1 MTSSRATR
9 SRTTKRWAAAILLCA
24 PFALALRAADTDLPP
39 AETILDR
46 FIEVTGGKAAYE
58 ARKSEIV
65 TGRLEFAAAGVKG
78 AIVQYSMEPDKYYST
93 LELDGIGK
101 VEMGVTDGVA
111 WEVSALLGPR
121 IKQGEERAQALR
133 EARMNAPFHWRDLY
147 ITAETTG
154 TGTVNG
160 QECYKVALT
169 PREGKPETMYFERRS
184 GLLRKTTL
192 IAASPMGDVNADVIA
207 GEYKDFGGL
216 MEPSKITQRA
226 ALQEFT
232 TTIDDIKVNPAIPA
246 ERFELPA
253 EIKALLSQNK

>member
-1 MTSSRATR
+1 MTR
-9 SRTTKRWAAAILLCA
+9 RWASAILFFV
-24 PFALALRAADTDLPP
+24 PYALRLHAADTDLPS

-46 FIEVTGGKAAYE
+46 FIEVTGGKAAYG
-58 ARKSEIV
+58 AHKSEIV

-78 AIVQYSMEPDKYYST
+78 KIVQYSAEPDKYYSM

-101 VEMGVTDGVA
+101 VEMGVADGVA
-111 WEVSALLGPR
+111 WEMSALLGPR
-121 IKQGEERAQALR
+121 VKQGEERAQALR
-133 EARMNAPFHWRDLY
+133 EARLNAFYHWRDLY
-147 ITAETTG
+147 VKAETIG

-160 QECYKVALT
+160 QECDKLVLI
-169 PREGKPETMYFERRS
+169 PREGKPETMYFERRT

-207 GEYKDFGGL
+207 VEYKDFGGL
-216 MEPSKITQRA
+216 TVPSKVTQRA

-232 TTIDDIKVNPAIPA
+232 TIIDDVKMNPDIAA

-253 EIKALLSQNK
+253 EIKAVLGQNK